1 MKRIS
6 HFFRIACPAAL
17 MTLVAVT
24 GRAQTAA
31 APSNPPQTVALE
43 EIVVTAQ
50 KREERVQDVPISI
63 AALTATAV
71 QSLGITDT
79 TDLSQAI
86 PGLQMYPINTSI
98 SPYIRG
104 IGNRNTSVG
113 DEAAV
118 ALYVDGV
125 YIADMAAGV
134 FSLNNIDRIEVL
146 KGPQGTLFGRNA
158 AAGVIQ
164 VVTRTPQQTPSVDF
178 DIGYGNYDTIE
189 SRFYGT
195 TGITQNIA
203 ADLAV
208 YEMNQA
214 DGWGHN
220 LHTGSYVF
228 LGHEL
233 SARTKWLATFDNTTV
248 TLTFDYDRT
257 EPVVPPAYTDSLG
270 GKYLGGTT
278 FTGFYNTDSTVPV
291 SGDTRQWGT
300 SLQIHHDLD
309 WARFVSI
316 SSYRGVQS
324 EFSLDNDAIP
334 AVHQQ
339 AFFTQPQTT
348 WTQELQLLAPSANT
362 VQWIAGAFYYHD
374 DSQFDPLHLQIGIP
388 SGIEN
393 VSVVSE
399 LPSHSYAGFGQA
411 TAPILADTNLTAG
424 LRYTVDDRAIIGA
437 ESLTPPGRNTITP
450 IHGNQS
456 AQFDK
461 LTWRLALD
469 HHFAQDILGY
479 VSDSRGFKSGVYNA
493 TAPSGAP
500 VHPEVIDSY
509 ELGIKSEFLD
519 QRLRINAAT
528 FYNKIKDLQ
537 LQVPILGSTELV
549 NAAQAK
555 TEGVELDVEVAPVR
569 DLTLRGGVA
578 YLKSEYTSFRNAA
591 FYTPLPNGGNVQSV
605 GNATGEDLDQ
615 APPWTE
621 NLSADYRIPT
631 PGGTYT
637 LDVSGYHNAGYYF
650 DQQDHLRQPAYS
662 LLNASVDWQAPG
674 GNWGV
679 RLWGKNLNDAQYYS
693 NITPQ
698 VFGNTP
704 TPMAPRT
711 YGITLHVHY

>member
-1 MKRIS
+1 MIRNT
-6 HFFRIACPAAL
+6 HGWLIACAAAV
-17 MTLVAVT
+17 MNLVAFT
-24 GRAQTAA
+24 GRAQETAQ
-31 APSNPPQTVALE
+31 PPNQQQTGALE

-50 KREERVQDVPISI
+50 KREEREQDVPISI
-63 AALTATAV
+63 SALSASAV

-79 TDLSQAI
+79 TDLSQAV

-113 DEAAV
+113 DEAAA

-164 VVTRTPQQTPSVDF
+164 VVTKTPQQTPGMDF
-178 DIGYGNYDTIE
+178 DVGYANYNTVE
-189 SRFYGT
+189 SKFYGT
-195 TGITQNIA
+195 TGITNNIA

-214 DGWGHN
+214 AGWGRN
-220 LHTGSYVF
+220 LNTGQYVF

-233 SARTKWLATFDNTTV
+233 SARTKWLATFDDTTITWTV
-248 TLTFDYDRT
+248 DYDRT
-257 EPVVPPAYTDSLG
+257 EPVVPPVYTNALA
-270 GKYLGGTT
+270 GKYLGGVT
-278 FTGFYNTDSTVPV
+278 FTGFYNSDSTVPV

-300 SLQIHHDLD
+300 SLQIHHDMD
-309 WARFVSI
+309 WARVVSI

-324 EFSLDNDAIP
+324 EFSLDNDSIP
-334 AVHQQ
+334 ALHQQ
-339 AFFTQPQTT
+339 AFFQQPQTT
-348 WTQELQLLAPSANT
+348 WTQELQLLAPTSSKI
-362 VQWIAGAFYYHD
+362 QWIGGLFYYHD

-388 SGIEN
+388 AGTEN
-393 VSVVSE
+393 IDLISD
-399 LPSHSYAGFGQA
+399 LPSHSYAGFTQA
-411 TAPILADTNLTAG
+411 TAPIFDATNVTAG
-424 LRYTVDDRAIIGA
+424 IRYTVDDRYIVG
-437 ESLTPPGRNTITP
+437 EEQVTPPGGNTITP
-450 IHGNQS
+450 VHGNQH

-461 LTWRLALD
+461 LTWRFALD
-469 HHFAQDILGY
+469 HHFTQDLLGY

-493 TAPSGAP
+493 TAPSGAA

-509 ELGIKSEFLD
+509 ELGIKSELFD
-519 QRLRINAAT
+519 QRFRVNGAV

-537 LQVPILGSTELV
+537 LQVPVLGSTQLV

-555 TEGVELDVEVAPVR
+555 TQGVDLDVEAVPIR
-569 DLTLRGGVA
+569 NLTLRGGVS
-578 YLKSEYTSFRNAA
+578 YLKTEYTNFDNAA
-591 FYTPLPNGGNVQSV
+591 YYTPLPTGGNAQSV
-605 GNATGEDLDQ
+605 GDGTGNELAQ

-621 NLSADYRIPT
+621 NLGADYKIRT

-637 LDVSGYHNAGYYF
+637 LDVSGYHNSGFFF
-650 DQQDHLRQPAYS
+650 DQQDRLRQPAYS
-662 LLNASVDWQAPG
+662 ILNASVDWQAPR
-674 GNWGV
+674 GNWGLL
-679 RLWGKNLNDAQYYS
+679 LWGKNLTNAEYYS

-698 VFGNTP
+698 VFGDTP
-704 TPMAPRT
+704 TPSAPRT
-711 YGITLHVHY
+711 YGVNVRVHY